1 MHDRAPPG
9 EVAGSM
15 RTGAGIRIAVIDS
28 GVQPSHPHIDAT
40 RLCRGVGVLPD
51 GGVESGPGSTVDQ
64 LGHGTAVMAAIQEKA
79 PDALCVPIRVFGTA
93 LRTSAAALVSA
104 IRWAVSEDVDLIN
117 LSLGSLNPAHEA
129 VLALAVWEAR
139 EGGATVIS
147 AAEAGG
153 CACYPGALPS
163 VIGVTLD
170 WDIPRSRYEATQA
183 QDKLT
188 VAASGY
194 PRPIPGVPSRRNLH
208 GVSFAVAQVTGFA
221 ALIAE
226 GSSVSHN
233 FDVLREGF
241 MSGAVI
247 S

>member
-1 MHDRAPPG
+1 
-9 EVAGSM
+9 M

-28 GVQPSHPHIDAT
+28 GVQSSHPHIDAT

-51 GGVESGPGSTVDQ
+51 GGVESGSGSTVDQ

-79 PDALCVPIRVFGTA
+79 PDALCVPIRVFRTA

-129 VLALAVWEAR
+129 VLALAVREAR
-139 EGGATVIS
+139 EGGVTVIS

-170 WDIPRSRYEATQA
+170 WDIPRSRYQA
-183 QDKLT
+183 MQAEEKLT

-226 GSSVSHN
+226 GSSVSRD
-233 FDVLREGF
+233 FCALRKGF
-241 MSGAVI
+241 MAGAAISGN
-247 S
+247 